1 MDKNKSYTVDE
12 ALTRMQSYCA
22 YRDRC
27 HMEVENKLREM
38 RMIPQACEVII
49 TKLIEDDFLNETRF
63 AQSFTRGKFR
73 IKHWGKTRI
82 IRELKQRQIGDYII
96 KKALKEINENDY
108 VETFHQLAD
117 KRLKQLEKDTDYH
130 KKRRRF
136 ISYLQYRGWESN
148 LIFEKWHD
156 YNRNKE

>member
-1 MDKNKSYTVDE
+1 MNERKSYTVDE
-12 ALTRMQSYCA
+12 ALARMQAYCA

-38 RMIPQACEVII
+38 RMIPQACEII
-49 TKLIEDDFLNETRF
+49 ISKLIEDNFLNETRF
-63 AQSFTRGKFR
+63 AQSYTRGKFR

-82 IRELKQRQIGDYII
+82 IRELKQRQIGDYNI
-96 KKALKEINENDY
+96 KIALKEIEDKEY
-108 VETFHQLAD
+108 IEAFHHLAD
-117 KRLKQLEKDTDYH
+117 KRLKQLKNDTDYH
-130 KKRRRF
+130 KKRRKF

-156 YNRNKE
+156 YNRDNR

>member
-49 TKLIEDDFLNETRF
+49 TKLIEDNFLNETRF

-117 KRLKQLEKDTDYH
+117 KRLKQLEKGTDYH

>member
-156 YNRNKE
+156 YNRNNE

>member
-49 TKLIEDDFLNETRF
+49 TKLIEDNFLNETRF